1 LIRFVNDDLKA
12 EAGQFVKEQRI
23 RCLLEGAWF
32 PSTFSYAESGPVTKH
47 NVNQGTASSWRFVRL
62 SHNRRWLHYADFEK
76 KRDPAPGLDELNEKR
91 KSPFASAHQWL
102 LTLNLVD
109 LSIVSSVVSNI
120 SSSPPSSPDPSA
132 SSTDM
137 LARTNKGGPVGG
149 ANTNSTSSSAKI
161 TVYGYLPASA
171 TPASPRRA
179 SAAQNG
185 TTTNGGNGKESVL
198 LQLHPGT
205 KTVASEWVDG
215 LLMLLNQRP
224 ITAETERL
232 EETIA
237 NYGLRIRLLNIRY
250 EDLNAAEPRNPS
262 REGLDEDYWY
272 DFGGL

>member
-1 LIRFVNDDLKA
+1 MKSVSSLPLIR
-12 EAGQFVKEQRI
+12 GH
-23 RCLLEGAWF
+23 
-32 PSTFSYAESGPVTKH
+32 SM
-47 NVNQGTASSWRFVRL
+47 NQITDT
-62 SHNRRWLHYADFEK
+62 H
-76 KRDPAPGLDELNEKR
+76 
-91 KSPFASAHQWL
+91 
-102 LTLNLVD
+102 LVD

-120 SSSPPSSPDPSA
+120 SSSPPSSPDISS
-132 SSTDM
+132 SSTD
-137 LARTNKGGPVGG
+137 LLKRPVKGGPVGG
-149 ANTNSTSSSAKI
+149 TNTNSTSSSAKI
-161 TVYGYLPASA
+161 TVYGYLPTPV
-171 TPASPRRA
+171 TPASPRRG
-179 SAAQNG
+179 SNAQNG
-185 TTTNGGNGKESVL
+185 AATTNGGNGKESVL

-205 KTVASEWVDG
+205 NTVASEWVDG